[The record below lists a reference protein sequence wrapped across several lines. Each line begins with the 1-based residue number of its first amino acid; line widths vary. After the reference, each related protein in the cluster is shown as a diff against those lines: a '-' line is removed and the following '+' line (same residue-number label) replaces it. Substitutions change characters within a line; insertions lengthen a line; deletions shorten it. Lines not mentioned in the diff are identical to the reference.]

1 MMEHLRRPPSYSI
14 ALLSATA
21 LAYEILLT
29 RLFSIIQWHHFAYM
43 IISLALLGYGAS
55 GTFLS
60 LTAHRL
66 LPRFSLAYL
75 GNVALFGLSAVGCYL
90 IAQQV
95 SFNPE
100 EILWDVHQ
108 LLRLMLI
115 YLMLALPFF
124 FVANAIGLALT
135 HYRGEINRVYAAD
148 LLGAG
153 IGSVGIV
160 VLLFLVFPNTALQI
174 LGTLGL
180 AAAAL
185 AAWELKIQPR
195 RLSLVLVLLAF
206 IPLML
211 PAGWMALAISPYK
224 GMSQALQITGTRII
238 DEESSPLGLIS
249 VMESPLVPLRD
260 APGLSLNASSEPPAQ
275 LGVFTDADAM
285 TAITAHTDD
294 RERLAYLDQVTSAL
308 PYHLKKPEK
317 VLILGA
323 GGGAEVLQAKYHG
336 AGHIDAVEL
345 NPQIVNLVR
354 EKYKVFD
361 GDLYTAA
368 NVDVHIAEAR
378 GFVSGS
384 KEHYDLIQI
393 ALLDSFGASSAGLYS
408 LSENYLYTV
417 QALQEYIAHLSPGGV
432 LAISRWIN
440 LPPRDTLKLF
450 ATAVEAL
457 RQSGVDAPG
466 KRLVLIRGWQTG
478 TLLVKNSPF
487 NENEI
492 HNIKKFCNARSFD
505 TAYYPGITI
514 AEANRYNV
522 LAEPYFFQGAQA
534 LLGDDAAGYFQ
545 NYKFDLRPASD
556 DRPYFFHFFKWGVLS
571 EILALRGQ
579 GGMPLLEWGY
589 LILIA
594 TLIQAFIAS
603 LVLILLPLWLS
614 RRLLNNETGNISR
627 SRISGYFF
635 ALGLGFLFIEIAF
648 IQKFILFLHHPLYAT
663 ATVLASFLLFA
674 GIGSAW
680 SQRYASSPSY
690 KIGVYGAV
698 TGIVSVGVV
707 YLLALGP
714 LFSLL
719 NWLPTFVKLVISAI
733 LIAPLAFC
741 MGMPFPLGLARL
753 GKTAPA
759 FIPWVWGV
767 NGCASVLSAVLATIL
782 AIHFGFS
789 VVVILALMLYG
800 MAMLVFNGGW
810 GEEKKPGSEQSF
822 G

>member
-1 MMEHLRRPPSYSI
+1 MENPRRPPCYSI

-66 LPRFSLAYL
+66 LPRFPLAYL
-75 GNVALFGLSAVGCYL
+75 GNVAMFGLSAVGCYL

-100 EILWDVHQ
+100 EILWDFHQ
-108 LLRLMLI
+108 LLRLLLI
-115 YLMLALPFF
+115 YLVLALPFF
-124 FVANAIGLALT
+124 FVANGLGLALA

-153 IGSVGIV
+153 IGSLGIV
-160 VLLFLVFPNTALQI
+160 LLLFLVFPTTALQI
-174 LGTLGL
+174 LGILGL

-185 AAWELKIQPR
+185 ATWELKFRPR
-195 RLSLVLVLLAF
+195 RIILVLILLAF
-206 IPLML
+206 LPLML
-211 PAGWMALAISPYK
+211 PAGWTALAISPYK
-224 GMSQALQITGTRII
+224 GMNQALQISGTRII
-238 DEESSPLGLIS
+238 DEYSSPLGLIS
-249 VMESPLVPLRD
+249 VMESPQVPLRE
-260 APGLSLNASSEPPAQ
+260 APGLSLNASSEPPPQ

-285 TAITAHTDD
+285 TVITAHTDE
-294 RERLAYLDQVTSAL
+294 REKLAYLDQVTSAL

-317 VLILGA
+317 ILILGA
-323 GGGAEVLQAKYHG
+323 GGGADVLQANYHG

-345 NPQIVNLVR
+345 NPQIVDLVR
-354 EKYKVFD
+354 KKYKAFA

-368 NVDVHIAEAR
+368 NVDVHIGEAR

-384 KEHYDLIQI
+384 NERYDLIQI
-393 ALLDSFGASSAGLYS
+393 ALLDSFGASAAGLYS

-417 QALQEYIAHLSPGGV
+417 QALQEYLAHLSPGGV
-432 LAISRWIN
+432 LAISGWIK

-450 ATAVEAL
+450 ATAVKAL
-457 RQSGVDAPG
+457 RQSGIDAPE
-466 KRLVLIRGWQTG
+466 KRLVLIRGWQTS
-478 TLLVKNSPF
+478 TLLIKNSPF
-487 NENEI
+487 SETEI
-492 HNIKKFCNARSFD
+492 QSIKKFCEARSFD
-505 TAYYPGITI
+505 TEYYPGITVT
-514 AEANRYNV
+514 EVNHYNV

-534 LLGDDAAGYFQ
+534 LLSEEAATYLQ
-545 NYKFDLRPASD
+545 NYKFNLQPASD
-556 DRPYFFHFFKWGVLS
+556 DQPYFFHFFKWGVLN

-594 TLIQAFIAS
+594 TFIQALVAS

-614 RRLLNNETGNISR
+614 RRLLNNETAKISR

-635 ALGLGFLFIEIAF
+635 ALGLAFLFIEIAF

-663 ATVLASFLLFA
+663 AMVLASFLLFA
-674 GIGSAW
+674 GLGSAW
-680 SQRYASSPSY
+680 SQRYANSPSY
-690 KIGVYGAV
+690 KIGVKGAV
-698 TGIVSVGVV
+698 TGIISVGLL

-714 LFSLL
+714 LFSML
-719 NWLPTFVKLVISAI
+719 NWLPTFVKVVISAL

-741 MGMPFPLGLARL
+741 MGMPFPLGMARL

-767 NGCASVLSAVLATIL
+767 NGCASVLSAVMATIL
-782 AIHFGFS
+782 AIHFGFT
-789 VVVILALMLYG
+789 VVVISALMLYG
-800 MAMLVFNGGW
+800 MAMMVFNGKW
-810 GEEKKPGSEQSF
+810 GEEKKMAPA
-822 G
+822 

>member
-1 MMEHLRRPPSYSI
+1 MMENRRRPPCFSI

-66 LPRFSLAYL
+66 LPRFPLAYL
-75 GNVALFGLSAVGCYL
+75 GNVALFGVSAVGCYL

-115 YLMLALPFF
+115 YLVLALPFF
-124 FVANAIGLALT
+124 FVANAIGLALA
-135 HYRGEINRVYAAD
+135 HYRSEINRVYAAD

-153 IGSVGIV
+153 MGSVVIV
-160 VLLFLVFPNTALQI
+160 LLLFLVFPAAALQI

-185 AAWELKIQPR
+185 AAWELKVQPR
-195 RLSLVLVLLAF
+195 RIGLALVLLAF

-211 PAGWMALAISPYK
+211 PAGWMVLAISPYK
-224 GMSQALQITGTRII
+224 GMNQALQISGTRII
-238 DEESSPLGLIS
+238 AEYSSPLGLIS
-249 VMESPLVPLRD
+249 VMESPQVPLRE
-260 APGLSLNASSEPPAQ
+260 APGLSLNASSEPPPQ

-285 TAITAHTDD
+285 TVIVAHTDD
-294 RERLAYLDQVTSAL
+294 REKLAYLDQVTSAL
-308 PYHLKKPEK
+308 PYHLKKPDK

-323 GGGAEVLQAKYHG
+323 GGGADVLQANYHG
-336 AGHIDAVEL
+336 AGYIDAVEL
-345 NPQIVNLVR
+345 NPQMVNLVR
-354 EKYKVFD
+354 RKYKTFA
-361 GDLYTAA
+361 GDLYTAK
-368 NVDVHIAEAR
+368 NVQVHIAEAR

-384 KEHYDLIQI
+384 NERYDLIQL

-408 LSENYLYTV
+408 LSENYLYTI
-417 QALQEYIAHLSPGGV
+417 QALQEYLAHLSPGGV
-432 LAISRWIN
+432 LAISRWIK
-440 LPPRDTLKLF
+440 LPPRDTLKMF

-457 RQSGVDAPG
+457 RQSGVKEPG
-466 KRLVLIRGWQTG
+466 KRLALIRGWQTS
-478 TLLVKNSPF
+478 TLLIKNGPF
-487 NENEI
+487 SENEI
-492 HNIKKFCNARSFD
+492 QSIKNFCAARAFD

-514 AEANRYNV
+514 TESNHYNV
-522 LAEPYFFQGAQA
+522 LAEPYFFLGAQA
-534 LLGDDAAGYFQ
+534 LLSDKAESYLQ

-556 DRPYFFHFFKWGVLS
+556 DRPYFFHFFKWDVLK
-571 EILALRGQ
+571 EILALRGE

-589 LILIA
+589 LILVA
-594 TLIQAFIAS
+594 TLFQALVAS

-614 RRLLNNETGNISR
+614 RRLRNNETGNISR
-627 SRISGYFF
+627 ISISGYFF

-663 ATVLASFLLFA
+663 AMVLASFLLFA
-674 GIGSAW
+674 GLGSAW
-680 SQRYASSPSY
+680 SQHYAHSSSY
-690 KIGVYGAV
+690 KNGVKAAV
-698 TGIVSVGVV
+698 TGIILVGLV
-707 YLLALGP
+707 YLPALGP
-714 LFSLL
+714 LFSML
-719 NWLPTFVKLVISAI
+719 NWLPTGVKLVISI
-733 LIAPLAFC
+733 LLIAPLAFC
-741 MGMPFPLGLARL
+741 MGMPFPLGMARL
-753 GKTAPA
+753 GQTAPA

-767 NGCASVLSAVLATIL
+767 NGCASVLSAVMATLL
-782 AIHFGFS
+782 AIHFGFT

-800 MAMLVFNGGW
+800 TAMMVFNGRW
-810 GEEKKPGSEQSF
+810 GEEKKMGSE
-822 G
+822 